1 MAPALDIQVYPDE
14 RYDHR
19 VTSPVKPLPAT
30 MSDMN
35 SCYKPRPSLWKPL
48 RHPRYLEVS
57 REVDEYFLTHWTFSD
72 AKAKIKFLS
81 ADFSNYTCLHLP
93 LAKDD
98 RIHFACRL
106 VTVLFLIDGKLAPN

>member
-1 MAPALDIQVYPDE
+1 MSPALDIQDYQDE
-14 RYDHR
+14 QLDRR
-19 VTSPVKPLPAT
+19 VTNSVKPLPAT

-35 SCYKPRPSLWKPL
+35 PCYKPRPSLWKPL
-48 RHPRYLEVS
+48 RHPRYPEVS
-57 REVDEYFLTHWTFSD
+57 KEVDEYYLTHWNFSD
-72 AKAKIKFLS
+72 AKAKDKFLK

-106 VTVLFLIDGKLAPN
+106 FTVLFLVDGKVAGN